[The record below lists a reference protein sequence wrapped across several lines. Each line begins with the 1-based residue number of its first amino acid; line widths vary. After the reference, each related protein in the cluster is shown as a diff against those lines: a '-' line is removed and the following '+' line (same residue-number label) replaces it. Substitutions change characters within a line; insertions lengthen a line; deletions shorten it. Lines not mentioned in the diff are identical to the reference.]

1 MGSIGQFFDRFL
13 PTTPHEPKP
22 DDLVE
27 LATFSFQ
34 LPADQLVMFLEGA
47 DIRAVVYG
55 SPNAASMLSYGLEH
69 IRVMIRYDDLE
80 EARQVLADFE
90 AGAV

>member
-1 MGSIGQFFDRFL
+1 MGSVARFFDRFL
-13 PTTPHEPKP
+13 PTTPHEPKA

-34 LPADQLVMFLEGA
+34 TPADQLVMFLGEAG
-47 DIRAVVYG
+47 IRGVVYG
-55 SPNAASMLSYGLEH
+55 GNNAASVLSYGLEH

-80 EARQVLADFE
+80 EARQVLVDFE
-90 AGAV
+90 TGAV